1 MGDGK
6 SLVDVCFWQCQNR
19 FDFLLLVNRMCLS
32 YHVAFGN
39 KLAHSFSRSVI
50 IIRQIFC
57 QTFSW
62 NISPMFYL
70 LAGFF
75 PNEVPYNGWCF
86 FILNLVRFCLVSSVQ
101 AKKYLLPCLSR
112 MVFNMEFFQNHLF
125 YYLRTFTMGW
135 FMYIVYILL
144 FKFKYLMF

>member
-1 MGDGK
+1 MGKVWSTYVFGSAKTDSIFCFLWTGCVLAIMWLLEINWLTVSQEVSSLYGK
-6 SLVDVCFWQCQNR
+6 S
-19 FDFLLLVNRMCLS
+19 
-32 YHVAFGN
+32 
-39 KLAHSFSRSVI
+39 
-50 IIRQIFC
+50 
-57 QTFSW
+57 FSW